1 MDRDE
6 RQEHRMKVIGI
17 TGGVGSGKSR
27 VLAYLEEAYG
37 AVICQMDET
46 ARSLQKKGTRCFE
59 RIVEVFGHEI
69 LDAQGELDR
78 AALGSIVFASEEKL
92 AQLNGIVHPE
102 VIRHVAKDI
111 QSKEAQGR
119 SLYVVEAALLP
130 DVGKELCDELWYIYA
145 KESVRRERLKASRGY
160 TDEKISQMIA
170 SQPQEERFRSTCS
183 VVIDNSGS
191 FEDTMKQIGDR
202 LKL

>member
-1 MDRDE
+1 MR
-6 RQEHRMKVIGI
+6 VIGI

-27 VLAYLEEAYG
+27 VLAYLRDAYG

-59 RIVEVFGHEI
+59 RITETFGQGI
-69 LDAQGELDR
+69 LDEQGELDR
-78 AALGSIVFASEEKL
+78 TALGSIVFSSEEKL
-92 AQLNGIVHPE
+92 ARLNEIVHPE
-102 VIRHVAKDI
+102 VIRQVKQDI
-111 QSKEAQGR
+111 LSKAAQGR
-119 SLYVVEAALLP
+119 KLYVVEAALLP

-145 KESVRRERLKASRGY
+145 DEKIRRERLKESRGY

-170 SQPQEERFRSTCS
+170 SQPKEEKFRLSCS

-191 FEDTMKQIGDR
+191 FEDTMKQIGDN